1 MRHEYRYKSVVI
13 PVIKG
18 TNVDAYVLVKDAN
31 YNELTFIVGGCK
43 LRELPNTNR
52 VRFDKDY
59 ASYTTCA
66 LRELKEETRGVFG
79 NVSRDALVP
88 GFKFSSND
96 RSKAELAK
104 DRRDGVVVTMRYTVY
119 FLPIT
124 IPKSAF
130 KVIREAFHKMTPK
143 NPNDAETSDIVLK
156 TKEELKNARMW
167 RFMKDHVLRKL

>member
-1 MRHEYRYKSVVI
+1 MRREYRYKSVVI

-18 TNVDAYVLVKDAN
+18 TNVDAYVLVKDAT

-43 LRELPNTNR
+43 LLELPKTT
-52 VRFDKDY
+52 RFETDY
-59 ASYTTCA
+59 ASYTNCA

-79 NVSRDALVP
+79 KVSPDALVP

-96 RSKAELAK
+96 RSKTELAK
-104 DRRDGVVVTMRYTVY
+104 DMRDGVVVTMRYTVY
-119 FLPIT
+119 FLPLT

-143 NPNDAETSDIVLK
+143 NPDDAETSDIVLK
-156 TKEELKNARMW
+156 TKEELKDARMW